1 MSDLRQSLAGYLG
14 MRRACGFELRETG
27 RTLEKLVSFAEQQG
41 ASFLTVRLALEWA
54 RQPTDAQPA
63 LWAKRLSMARCFARY
78 LRALD
83 PRTEI
88 PAKGLLPHQYRRK
101 TPYLY
106 SDSEIDQLLKAAQ
119 KLPSATGLRAATYT
133 TFLGLLA
140 VTGMRMG
147 EAVHLDCDDVDLAQ
161 GLLTLRRTKSG
172 KARYVP
178 IHLSTRQAL
187 LDYQAHRDRIY
198 PKPQTASFFLSEQG
212 RRLREGMVRETF
224 VKLSCQVGLRHPSQ
238 SQGPRLHDLRHRFA
252 VSTLVSWYRSGLDVE
267 AQLPKLTTYLG
278 HTHVND
284 TYWYLT
290 AVPELLEWATFRLEQ
305 DLPTEPKR

>member
-1 MSDLRQSLAGYLG
+1 MIDLRRSLEDYLRI
-14 MRRACGFELRETG
+14 RRACGFELRDTG
-27 RTLEKLVSFAEQQG
+27 RALGKFVGFAEQQE
-41 ASFLTVRLALEWA
+41 ASVLTTGLAPEWA
-54 RQPTDAQPA
+54 QQPVDAQPA
-63 LWAKRLSMARCFARY
+63 LWAKRLGMVRGFAGY
-78 LRALD
+78 LSALD

-88 PAKGLLPHQYRRK
+88 PAKGLLPHRYRRK

-106 SDSEIDQLLKAAQ
+106 SDSELDELLEAAQ
-119 KLPSATGLRAATYT
+119 KLPSATGLRAATYA

-147 EAVHLDCDDVDLAQ
+147 EAVHLDREDVDLAQ
-161 GLLTLRRTKSG
+161 GLLTLRQTKSG
-172 KARYVP
+172 KSRYVP
-178 IHLSTRQAL
+178 IHLSTQQAL

-198 PKPQTASFFLSEQG
+198 PKPQTASFFLSEPG
-212 RRLREGMVRETF
+212 RRLREGTVRETF
-224 VKLSCQVGLRHPSQ
+224 VKLSCQVGLRDPSQ

-252 VSTLVSWYRSGLDVE
+252 VRTLVSWYRSGIDVE

-290 AVPELLEWATFRLEQ
+290 AVPELLEWATFRLEP
-305 DLPTEPKR
+305 DPPAEPKP